1 MPGPTSAEREAT
13 SSSESGEHVIEDDL
27 EAEAAKA
34 KAKAKANAKAG
45 KGKGDD
51 EPLSPRHVKAAAKVL
66 AREAKKILKK
76 HANRIAADPAAQM
89 RDAVAKIEEL
99 RGTDDHAALEEQA
112 KRLDELLHRHAG
124 FARKS
129 ALRETAENIA
139 IAIIIALGLRSCLYE
154 PFKIPSGS
162 MMPTL
167 RAGDHIFVNKFTY
180 GVQIPFTT
188 TIVGESFG
196 DIERGDVI
204 VFRYPLDETEDFI
217 KRVIGLPGD
226 EIRVVGRQVAI
237 KRAGESQFEV
247 LERERLNQR
256 CYDDA
261 GVKQI
266 ANCTLYQETLDG
278 HTYTVRYVLNAD
290 ERNEL
295 SAGKPRVWKVP
306 ERHLLV
312 MGDNRN
318 RSHDSLQ
325 WTVQVEAVVAEKL
338 LTSKDLRDLTD
349 ERLFEMQRAGDEVE
363 DGSLSDPH
371 YDRVSYTAS
380 HRSKRHD
387 LGLQVW
393 REPALSA
400 AAVYQTMVARDE
412 GATPTTLTE
421 LTGKAPSKQVS
432 AERRAELAERVTAM
446 VTASDD
452 DGRHAVVQLSDPE
465 AVLRMSCGLSICPEP
480 ADLGSRLT
488 EVLDRFVGNP
498 QQEARLML
506 DRSPTATYSS
516 HWSARHNPKD
526 HYWERRFAKGAS
538 EPGPE
543 LGVRLRAFRTPEDGV
558 ELVRDAA
565 LAEVSA
571 SVETAMQVELEG
583 DTEAEAWV
591 VRRDDAWTYVEVDH
605 SREFAFVLSCGTAV
619 CKSDARITELGQTV
633 HGRVPEAAGDRLRMV
648 DLLGPKD
655 LGGLPETPVA
665 IPELYEYDEVVLE
678 ATVRDEAYSFELE
691 AWLQP
696 ESGLSSK
703 VAAVRDTIAAGEM
716 SEDDSVAEGG
726 FYGHVADGE
735 GKGHTFVFAVPQT
748 EVVLRVTC
756 RDGLCPNETTAR
768 ALAQRAATT
777 ALDPGF
783 IDEDAERPQPFVP
796 RGNVKGRA
804 ERIWLPLSRFWL
816 PIR

>member
-1 MPGPTSAEREAT
+1 
-13 SSSESGEHVIEDDL
+13 
-27 EAEAAKA
+27 
-34 KAKAKANAKAG
+34 
-45 KGKGDD
+45 
-51 EPLSPRHVKAAAKVL
+51 
-66 AREAKKILKK
+66 
-76 HANRIAADPAAQM
+76 
-89 RDAVAKIEEL
+89 
-99 RGTDDHAALEEQA
+99 
-112 KRLDELLHRHAG
+112 
-124 FARKS
+124 
-129 ALRETAENIA
+129 
-139 IAIIIALGLRSCLYE
+139 
-154 PFKIPSGS
+154 

-167 RAGDHIFVNKFTY
+167 RSGDHIFVNKFTY

-204 VFRYPLDETEDFI
+204 VFRYPLDESEDFI

-237 KRAGESQFEV
+237 KRAGDSQFEV

-266 ANCTLYQETLDG
+266 ANCTLYQENLDDAS
-278 HTYTVRYVLNAD
+278 YTVRYVLNAD

-371 YDRVSYTAS
+371 YDRVTYTAS
-380 HRSKRHD
+380 HRSERHD
-387 LGLQVW
+387 LALRVW
-393 REPALSA
+393 REPALTA
-400 AAVYQTMVARDE
+400 AAIYQTLVAQDE

-421 LTGKAPSKQVS
+421 LVGKGASKQVS
-432 AERRAELAERVTAM
+432 AERQAELAERVTAM
-446 VTASDD
+446 VTAQDD
-452 DGRHAVVQLSDPE
+452 EARHAVVQLGDPN
-465 AVLRMSCGLSICPEP
+465 AVLRISCGLDICRQP
-480 ADLGSRLT
+480 ADLGGRLT

-538 EPGPE
+538 DPGPE
-543 LGVRLRAFRTPEDGV
+543 VQVRLRAFRTPEDGV

-565 LAEVSA
+565 LAEA
-571 SVETAMQVELEG
+571 GATVETATELRVVTETEPAPSSWLVQG
-583 DTEAEAWV
+583 DET
-591 VRRDDAWTYVEVDH
+591 WTYVEVDH
-605 SREFAFVLSCGTAV
+605 SREFAFVLTCGTAA
-619 CKSDARITELGQTV
+619 CKTESRVTGLGATIRS
-633 HGRVPEAAGDRLRMV
+633 RVPQAAGDRLRMV

-655 LGGLPETPVA
+655 LGGMPETPVA
-665 IPELYEYDEVVLE
+665 IPELYEYDEVRLE
-678 ATVRDEAYSFELE
+678 ATVRDEAYSYELE

-696 ESGLSSK
+696 ESGLESK

-716 SEDDSVAEGG
+716 SEDDSVAAGG
-726 FYGHVADGE
+726 YYGQIG
-735 GKGHTFVFAVPQT
+735 GGHTFVFAVPQT
-748 EVVLRVTC
+748 EVVLRLTC
-756 RDGLCPNETTAR
+756 REGLCPDVSTAR